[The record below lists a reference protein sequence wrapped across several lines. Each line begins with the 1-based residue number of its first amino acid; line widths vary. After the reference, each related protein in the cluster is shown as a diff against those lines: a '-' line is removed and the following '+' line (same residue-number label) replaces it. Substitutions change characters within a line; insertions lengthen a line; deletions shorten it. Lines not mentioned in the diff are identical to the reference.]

1 MQATYEKALEAG
13 HMQKLHIKKGNSV
26 IYGKQLIKVP

>member
-13 HMQKLHIKKGNSV
+13 HMQKLHIKKGTSV